1 MTKKDFT
8 EVSLKILG
16 IYMLTL
22 SIDSF
27 IGLIKSM
34 PYFFHPEEQKANED
48 LIYLIANSLRILIYS
63 IGFWLLTIKTSRL
76 LTKLIKEDSKSE
88 KFAISKIDLLQILF
102 SISGIIIIFFAIS
115 EIWTTLT
122 MTSLYDY
129 DFVPKEKKNLYYSLM
144 FGSPISKL
152 ILGLIM
158 LLFSSTLSRVLARKD
173 RKVSGE

>member
-88 KFAISKIDLLQILF
+88 KFAISKIDLLQILLEF
-102 SISGIIIIFFAIS
+102 
-115 EIWTTLT
+115 LKH
-122 MTSLYDY
+122 L
-129 DFVPKEKKNLYYSLM
+129 
-144 FGSPISKL
+144 
-152 ILGLIM
+152 
-158 LLFSSTLSRVLARKD
+158 
-173 RKVSGE
+173 